1 VAACCSEEEFDDCV
15 LMGVLDDCGSMGLL
29 GDYGSLMRLAG
40 IGIWISME
48 ENA

>member
-1 VAACCSEEEFDDCV
+1 
-15 LMGVLDDCGSMGLL
+15 MGVLDDCGSMGLL